1 MEERLSNKTGG
12 TMLSLQEI
20 LYYAYFG
27 CLLFAKGIGLYEGMM
42 AFNLSIVLALIFIG
56 VKFLLTDYTIK
67 EWVGMA
73 LIILCSLAAYF
84 QTGEKAVIITC
95 LTVFGIK
102 NVPLKRIMKIAFAIW
117 TVTFYGMFAVHL
129 LGLKEEIVLAHN
141 KFGLGFILRHSMGF
155 PHPNVLHIS
164 FVIWMALFLYLVS
177 MNRNQLIKASVFLFF
192 ENIIVFVYSMSITG
206 FLLGILY
213 LILNFYFAARKEF
226 CICERILIQSVLP
239 LCILLSIIPPLF
251 FQGRLYDIVNK
262 LLNTRLKI
270 WRYYLTTFTPRLFGT
285 RVWSPADETLSM
297 DCSYLY
303 LLYYYGIILFV
314 LITGIFGY
322 VIWKDTKENRKKEL
336 AIILGM
342 LIAGIT
348 EPYLFNFSFK
358 NIILLFAGSA
368 LFEVLEKIE
377 GKRLTILPFCNRD
390 IEIILP
396 EKICGRLKEIKEIIC
411 YLSCKNRKLLA
422 LCAIIAG
429 IIGAICSGLGY
440 QEPDRIYVRSDRC
453 DYVEGDGI
461 TLDEIPEK
469 KFLIYGYVNE
479 ETRFYGFDGNMIVL
493 ERMRVWLAGMMGGFL
508 IGTVLFF
515 GAICYNQLVLNRK
528 RESL

>member
-251 FQGRLYDIVNK
+251 FSG
-262 LLNTRLKI
+262 KI
-270 WRYYLTTFTPRLFGT
+270 
-285 RVWSPADETLSM
+285 
-297 DCSYLY
+297 
-303 LLYYYGIILFV
+303 I
-314 LITGIFGY
+314 
-322 VIWKDTKENRKKEL
+322 
-336 AIILGM
+336 
-342 LIAGIT
+342 
-348 EPYLFNFSFK
+348 
-358 NIILLFAGSA
+358 
-368 LFEVLEKIE
+368 
-377 GKRLTILPFCNRD
+377 
-390 IEIILP
+390 
-396 EKICGRLKEIKEIIC
+396 
-411 YLSCKNRKLLA
+411 
-422 LCAIIAG
+422 
-429 IIGAICSGLGY
+429 
-440 QEPDRIYVRSDRC
+440 
-453 DYVEGDGI
+453 
-461 TLDEIPEK
+461 
-469 KFLIYGYVNE
+469 
-479 ETRFYGFDGNMIVL
+479 
-493 ERMRVWLAGMMGGFL
+493 
-508 IGTVLFF
+508 
-515 GAICYNQLVLNRK
+515 
-528 RESL
+528 